1 MSQPPNRSLKK
12 EVKSKPSAK
21 RWLIACDILAML
33 LLLTMLLRLVLGQA
47 TGNAGQWLAFPVIL
61 LLVCRF
67 IISQKASKAGESSE
81 TPSPLEVEHL
91 RTRVA
96 EQQQTIE
103 EISDRTRLLL
113 ENIGVGILITDSLGT
128 IRFIGLQAARLT
140 GYSRSELADR
150 SLESLFKNG
159 TPTFSDLVTRN
170 FPARLICQGK
180 NGEEIWVDLWLAQVM
195 LEKKLCYVV
204 SMCDASEAVKAVQR
218 RQELIAQITHE
229 LRSPLTAI
237 YASLS
242 ILTRKDKMKPEDEA
256 NILTVCS
263 RNAQSMK
270 LTIDEILDYS
280 KLEAGKL
287 VVELNPVNLQEIV
300 YQATESVRSLAES
313 KTLSLKVEIEPLV
326 VLADSRRIIQVLTNL
341 LSNAIKHSPRNKSL
355 TVAAWAKGDRVE
367 VSVADQGAGVSD
379 DDKKKLFS
387 SFAQGD
393 DAKAIPESS
402 SGLGLA
408 FCKEIVNLHKGEIWI
423 DDAPGGGAMF
433 VFSLR
438 KA

>member
-1 MSQPPNRSLKK
+1 MRSHPQNRLRSK
-12 EVKSKPSAK
+12 EVKSSSPAK
-21 RWLIACDILAML
+21 ILHITCDILAIVL
-33 LLLTMLLRLVLGQA
+33 LLLLVSGLGQM
-47 TGNAGQWLAFPVIL
+47 AGIASQWIALPVIIL
-61 LLVCRF
+61 LIVRLIV
-67 IISQKASKAGESSE
+67 STKASPSGESSKIPTNPE
-81 TPSPLEVEHL
+81 LEHL
-91 RTRVA
+91 RTIVA

-140 GYSRSELADR
+140 GYSRTEMVER

-170 FPARLICQGK
+170 FPARLICRGK
-180 NGEEIWVDLWLAQVM
+180 NGEDIWVDLWLAQVM

-287 VVELNPVNLQEIV
+287 VVDLSPVNVQELV

-326 VLADSRRIIQVLTNL
+326 VLADSRRIVQVLTNL
-341 LSNAIKHSPRNKSL
+341 LSNAIKHSPRNKTLSV
-355 TVAAWAKGDRVE
+355 TAWSKGDRVE
-367 VSVADQGAGVSD
+367 IAVADQGAGVSNE
-379 DDKKKLFS
+379 DKKKLFS

-408 FCKEIVNLHKGEIWI
+408 FCKEIVNLHKGDIWI
-423 DDAPGGGAMF
+423 ADAEGGGAMF